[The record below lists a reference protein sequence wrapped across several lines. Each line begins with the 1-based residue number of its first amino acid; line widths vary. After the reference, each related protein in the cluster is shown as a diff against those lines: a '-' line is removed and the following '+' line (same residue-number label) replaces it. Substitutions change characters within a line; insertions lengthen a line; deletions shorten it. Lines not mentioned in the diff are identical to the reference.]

1 MEIRKIVRTYSVDKS
16 CDECKVGFMRATN
29 LALLTYPPKYPH
41 QCNKCGH
48 EETYHKTYPFIE
60 YGE

>member
-16 CDECKVGFMRATN
+16 CDECKVGFMRPANT
-29 LALLTYPPKYPH
+29 ALLTYPQKYPH
-41 QCNKCGH
+41 TCDKCGN
-48 EETYHKTYPFIE
+48 EDVYYKTYPSIE